1 MSPDRTKRMRADI
14 LTLSRAD
21 LRDLAKSVDL
31 TRDDLT
37 DFAEL
42 GGDLPL
48 TAQTALTAWYEVF
61 ETRKLFHRPHV
72 NGLIASLYEATGVT
86 EFHRQAFVQG
96 ETDLTAEQRDAIR
109 RHMIGLPDYI
119 APAPVTFG
127 SSSASLPPEIG
138 RRADLLRQ
146 LRQLPIA
153 ALEALVASAQKQ
165 PPA

>member
-1 MSPDRTKRMRADI
+1 MNPDRIKRMRADI
-14 LTLSRAD
+14 LTLDRAG
-21 LRDLAKSVDL
+21 LRDLAKSADL

-42 GGDLPL
+42 GGGLPL
-48 TAQTALTAWYEVF
+48 NAQTALAAWYEIF
-61 ETRKLFHRPHV
+61 ETRKLFHRPNV
-72 NGLIASLYEATGVT
+72 SGLIASLYEATGLT
-86 EFHRQAFVQG
+86 EFHRQAFIQG

-109 RHMIGLPDYI
+109 RHMIGLPDYV

-146 LRQLPIA
+146 LRKLPID
-153 ALEALVASAQKQ
+153 ALEALVASAHKQ
-165 PPA
+165 RPA